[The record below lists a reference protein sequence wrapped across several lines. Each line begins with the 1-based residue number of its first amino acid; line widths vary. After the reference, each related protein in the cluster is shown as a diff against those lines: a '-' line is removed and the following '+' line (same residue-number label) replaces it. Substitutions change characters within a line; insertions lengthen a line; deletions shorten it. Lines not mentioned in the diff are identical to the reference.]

1 MNVID
6 RYFSEISRIL
16 DDVRT
21 SQREAMERAAEAI
34 ADATMAHRNVF
45 TFGCS
50 HAGLLSLE
58 LFYRTGGLATVNPI
72 RAPGMMREISPITMT
87 SEMER
92 LPGYGEM
99 ILRNTPLAAGDVL
112 LIHSVSGRNAVAIEM
127 AQAARSIGATVIV
140 LTNLQT
146 SRAVSSRHASGKKL
160 YDFGDIVLDNCGC
173 VGDSSLQLS
182 GLPVKTAPTSTAI
195 GAVLVNAIAARAIE
209 RMLEAGFEPPVFLSA
224 NLDGG
229 DEHNRRMMDAFHDN
243 IFYMG

>member
-72 RAPGMMREISPITMT
+72 RAPGMMMEISQITMT

>member
-6 RYFSEISRIL
+6 RFFSEIAHIL
-16 DDVRT
+16 EDVMA
-21 SQREAMERAAEAI
+21 SQRDAMERAAGVI
-34 ADATMAHRNVF
+34 AETTMARRNVF

-72 RAPGMMREISPITMT
+72 RAPGMMLEISPITMT

-173 VGDSSLQLS
+173 VGDSCLQLP

-229 DEHNRRMMDAFHDN
+229 DEHNRRMMSAFQDN

>member
-72 RAPGMMREISPITMT
+72 RAPGMMLEISPITMT

-99 ILRNTPLAAGDVL
+99 ILRNTPLTAGDVL

-146 SRAVSSRHASGKKL
+146 SRAVSSRHVSGKKL

-173 VGDSSLQLS
+173 VGDSSLQLP
-182 GLPVKTAPTSTAI
+182 GLPVKKAPTSTAI

>member
-16 DDVRT
+16 DDVMT
-21 SQREAMERAAEAI
+21 SQREALERAAEAI

-72 RAPGMMREISPITMT
+72 RAPGMMLEISPITMT

-127 AQAARSIGATVIV
+127 AQAARSIGAKVIV

-173 VGDSSLQLS
+173 VGDSSLQLP

>member
-72 RAPGMMREISPITMT
+72 RAPGMMLEISPITMT